1 MATLKEIAQECG
13 FSIATV
19 SRVLNEDDTLS
30 VPEATRE
37 LIIETAGKLNYKTR
51 SERKRVEEARK
62 KGLHKLSRVGIVEM
76 LSVGEQIEDAYY
88 MYLKNNVEKAC
99 MEEEIE
105 AVPMHFDSGTGEYKN
120 MGKPVDG
127 IIAIGQ
133 FSDERISAMR
143 KKTERIV
150 FMDSSPDEQRYC
162 SVKTNYET
170 GVRQGVDYL
179 VRQGH
184 RNIAFVGPVN
194 SKDSRAVI
202 APEERRRLFGVL
214 TSQYGDIVKPETIEV
229 TGTARD
235 ATEKILAFITGDNN
249 LRKEEDKVTALFTYN
264 EATALGAI
272 KAVQN
277 AGLMVPEDI
286 SVLGYNDTVLAS
298 YMQPPITGIHIY
310 MDEMARAAV
319 EALGKLIGGYV
330 NIPFTTLIPTTLM
343 ERGSVKKRSKNE
355 N

>member
-1 MATLKEIAQECG
+1 MATLKEIAAECG

-19 SRVLNEDDTLS
+19 SRVLNEDDTLN
-30 VPEATRE
+30 VPETTKE
-37 LIIETAGKLNYKTR
+37 LIIETAGRLNYKTKT
-51 SERKRVEEARK
+51 ERKRDEAAKRK
-62 KGLHKLSRVGIVEM
+62 GIHKLSRVGIVEM

-88 MYLKNNVEKAC
+88 MYLKNNVEKVC

-105 AVPMHFDSGTGEYKN
+105 AIPMQYDAELSEYRN

-133 FSDERISAMR
+133 FSEERIAAMR
-143 KKTERIV
+143 KKTEKIV
-150 FMDSSPDEQRYC
+150 FVDSSPDEQKFC
-162 SVKTNYET
+162 SIKTNYET

-184 RNIAFVGPVN
+184 SNIAFVGPEN
-194 SKDSRAVI
+194 SRDSHAGI
-202 APEERRRLFGVL
+202 APEDRRRLFGVV
-214 TSQYGDIVKPETIEV
+214 TKNYQGVVRPEVIDV
-229 TGTARD
+229 SGTARD
-235 ATEKILAFITGDNN
+235 ATEKILKFIKEDNS
-249 LRKEEDKVTALFTYN
+249 LREDDRKVTALFTYN
-264 EATALGAI
+264 EATARGAI

-277 AGLMVPEDI
+277 AGLRVPEDI

-319 EALGKLIGGYV
+319 EALTKLINGYV
-330 NIPFTTLIPTTLM
+330 NVPFTTLIPTTLM
-343 ERGSVKKRSKNE
+343 ERGSIRKIK
-355 N
+355 

>member
-30 VPEATRE
+30 VPEATKE
-37 LIIETAGKLNYKTR
+37 LIIETAGRLNYKTR
-51 SERKRVEEARK
+51 NERKRVEAK
-62 KGLHKLSRVGIVEM
+62 KKRPDRLSRVGIVEM

-105 AVPMHFDSGTGEYKN
+105 AVPIQFDPEMGEYKN
-120 MGKPVDG
+120 MGEPVEG

-133 FSDERISAMR
+133 FPDERIKAMIR
-143 KKTERIV
+143 KTERIV
-150 FMDSSPDEQRYC
+150 FIDSSPDEQKFC
-162 SVKTNYET
+162 SVRTNYET
-170 GVRQGVDYL
+170 GVRQGIEYL
-179 VRQGH
+179 LSQGH
-184 RNIAFVGPVN
+184 DHIAFVGPTN
-194 SKDSRAVI
+194 SRDSKAAS
-202 APEERRRLFGVL
+202 APEERRRIFGVI
-214 TSQYGDIVKPETIEV
+214 TGRYGDRVQPETIEV

-235 ATEKILAFITGDNN
+235 ATDKIQKFIMEDNN
-249 LRKEEDKVTALFTYN
+249 LRSRENKVTALFTYN
-264 EATALGAI
+264 EATAIGAI

-277 AGLMVPEDI
+277 AGLVVPDDI

-310 MDEMARAAV
+310 MDEMAKAGV
-319 EALGKLIGGYV
+319 ETLGRLFEGNV
-330 NIPFTTLIPTTLM
+330 NVPFTTLIPTTLV
-343 ERGSVKKRSKNE
+343 ERASVHKIV
-355 N
+355 

>member
-1 MATLKEIAQECG
+1 MATLKEIAAECG

-19 SRVLNEDDTLS
+19 SRVLNEDDTLN

-37 LIIETAGKLNYKTR
+37 LIMETAGRLNYKTR
-51 SERKRVEEARK
+51 TERKRVEAARK

-88 MYLKNNVEKAC
+88 MYLKNNVEKVC

-105 AVPMHFDSGTGEYKN
+105 AIPMQYDEEHSEYKN
-120 MGKPVDG
+120 MGSPVDG

-133 FSDERISAMR
+133 FSDERVMAMR
-143 KKTERIV
+143 KKTEKIV
-150 FMDSSPDEQRYC
+150 FIDSSPDEQRFC
-162 SVKTNYET
+162 SIKTNYET

-184 RNIAFVGPVN
+184 SNIAFVGPEN
-194 SKDSRAVI
+194 SRDSRAI
-202 APEERRRLFGVL
+202 TAPEDRRRIFKAVTKEYQGRVH
-214 TSQYGDIVKPETIEV
+214 PETIDV
-229 TGTARD
+229 TGTSRD
-235 ATEKILAFITGDNN
+235 ATEKILRFIISDNN
-249 LRKEEDKVTALFTYN
+249 LRKPEDKVTALFTYN
-264 EATALGAI
+264 EATAIGAI

-277 AGLMVPEDI
+277 SGLSVPDDI

-319 EALGKLIGGYV
+319 EALTKLINGYV

-343 ERGSVKKRSKNE
+343 ERGSIRKLV
-355 N
+355 

>member
-13 FSIATV
+13 YSIATV

-37 LIIETAGKLNYKTR
+37 IIIETAGKLNYKTKT
-51 SERKRVEEARK
+51 ERKKVEEAKRK
-62 KGLHKLSRVGIVEM
+62 DVLKLSRVGIIEM

-88 MYLKNNVEKAC
+88 MYLKNNVEKVC

-105 AVPMHFDSGTGEYKN
+105 TVPMYFDTEAWEYRN
-120 MGKPVDG
+120 MGAPIDG

-133 FSDERISAMR
+133 FSEERIALMK
-143 KKTERIV
+143 KKTEKIV
-150 FMDSSPDEQRYC
+150 FIDSSPDEQRFC
-162 SVKTNYET
+162 SVRTNYET
-170 GVRQGVDYL
+170 GVRQGIEYL

-184 RNIAFVGPVN
+184 RNIAFVGPET
-194 SKDSRAVI
+194 SRDSRARK
-202 APEERRRLFGVL
+202 APEERRRIFGVL
-214 TSQYGDIVKPETIEV
+214 AEQYKDKVKPETIEV

-235 ATEKILAFITGDNN
+235 ATEKIFDFINEDNN
-249 LRKEEDKVTALFTYN
+249 KRAEQDRVTAIFTYN

-277 AGLMVPEDI
+277 AGLSVPEDI

-298 YMQPPITGIHIY
+298 YMHPPITGIHIY

-319 EALGKLIGGYV
+319 EALQKIIKGYV
-330 NIPFTTLIPTTLM
+330 NVPFTTLIPTTLM
-343 ERGSVKKRSKNE
+343 ERGSIKKLS
-355 N
+355 

>member
-1 MATLKEIAQECG
+1 MATLKEIATECG

-19 SRVLNEDDTLS
+19 SRVLNEDDTLN
-30 VPEATRE
+30 VPETTKE
-37 LIIETAGKLNYKTR
+37 LIIETAGRLNYKTR
-51 SERKRVEEARK
+51 SERKRVEAAK
-62 KGLHKLSRVGIVEM
+62 KSGLHKLSRVGIVEM

-88 MYLKNNVEKAC
+88 MYLKNNVEKVC

-105 AVPMHFDSGTGEYKN
+105 AIPMQYDQDSGEYKN
-120 MGKPVDG
+120 MGNPVDG

-133 FSDERISAMR
+133 FPEDRIAAMR
-143 KKTERIV
+143 KRTEKIV
-150 FMDSSPDEQRYC
+150 FVDSSPDEQKYC

-184 RNIAFVGPVN
+184 TNIAFVGPEN
-194 SKDSRAVI
+194 SRDSRAI
-202 APEERRRLFGVL
+202 TAPEDRRRIFGAI
-214 TSQYGDIVKPETIEV
+214 TKEYKDRVKPEVIDV
-229 TGTARD
+229 SGTARD
-235 ATEKILAFITGDNN
+235 ATDKILKFIVSDNN
-249 LRKEEDKVTALFTYN
+249 VRNEEDKVTALFTYN

-277 AGLMVPEDI
+277 AGLSVPEDI

-319 EALGKLIGGYV
+319 EALTKLINGYV
-330 NIPFTTLIPTTLM
+330 NIPFTTLIPTTLN
-343 ERGSVKKRSKNE
+343 ERGSIRKKS
-355 N
+355 

>member
-1 MATLKEIAQECG
+1 MATLKEIAAECG

-19 SRVLNEDDTLS
+19 SRVLNEDDTLN
-30 VPEATRE
+30 VPEATKE
-37 LIIETAGKLNYKTR
+37 LIMETAGRLNYKTR
-51 SERKRVEEARK
+51 SERKKVEEAK
-62 KGLHKLSRVGIVEM
+62 KRGIHRLSRVGIVEM

-105 AVPMHFDSGTGEYKN
+105 AVPMHYDESLAEYKN
-120 MGKPVDG
+120 MGKAVDG

-133 FSDERISAMR
+133 FSEDKIRAMR
-143 KKTERIV
+143 KKTEKIV
-150 FMDSSPDEQRYC
+150 FVDSSPDEQKFC

-170 GVRQGVDYL
+170 GVRQGVEYL
-179 VRQGH
+179 LRMGH
-184 RNIAFVGPVN
+184 SHIAFVGPEKSRN
-194 SKDSRAVI
+194 SRAI
-202 APEERRRLFGVL
+202 EAPEERRRLFKEL
-214 TSQYGDIVKPETIEV
+214 SREFKDKIIPETIDV

-235 ATEKILAFITGDNN
+235 ATEKILRFITSDNN
-249 LRKEEDKVTALFTYN
+249 LRQEKDRVTAFFTYN

-277 AGLMVPEDI
+277 AGLRVPEDI
-286 SVLGYNDTVLAS
+286 SVMGYNDTVLAS

-319 EALGKLIGGYV
+319 ESLSKLIDGYT
-330 NIPFTTLIPTTLM
+330 NLPFTILIPTTLM
-343 ERGSVKKRSKNE
+343 ERGSIKKM
-355 N
+355 

>member
-30 VPEATRE
+30 VPEATKE
-37 LIIETAGKLNYKTR
+37 LIIETAGRLNYKTR
-51 SERKRVEEARK
+51 NERKRVEEARK
-62 KGLHKLSRVGIVEM
+62 KKSDRLSRVGIVEM

-105 AVPMHFDSGTGEYKN
+105 AVPMQFDPESGEYRN
-120 MGKPVDG
+120 MGETVGG

-133 FSDERISAMR
+133 FPDERIKAMCR
-143 KKTERIV
+143 KTEKIV
-150 FMDSSPDEQRYC
+150 FIDSSPDEQKFC
-162 SVKTNYET
+162 SVRTNYET

-179 VRQGH
+179 VSQGH
-184 RNIAFVGPVN
+184 SNIAFVGPIN
-194 SKDSRAVI
+194 SRDSKAES
-202 APEERRRLFGVL
+202 APEERRRIFGVI
-214 TSQYGDIVKPETIEV
+214 TGRYEDRVNPETIEV
-229 TGTARD
+229 TGTARY
-235 ATEKILAFITGDNN
+235 ATDKIQKFITEDNN
-249 LRKEEDKVTALFTYN
+249 LRPQEKKVTAFFTYN

-277 AGLMVPEDI
+277 AGLVVPDDI

-319 EALGKLIGGYV
+319 ETLGKLFDGNV
-330 NIPFTTLIPTTLM
+330 NVPFTTLIPTTLV
-343 ERGSVKKRSKNE
+343 ERNSVHKIV
-355 N
+355 

>member
-1 MATLKEIAQECG
+1 MATLKEIAAECG

-19 SRVLNEDDTLS
+19 SRVLNEDDTLN
-30 VPEATRE
+30 VPDATKE
-37 LIIETAGKLNYKTR
+37 LIIETAGRLNYKTR
-51 SERKRVEEARK
+51 TERKRNEAAK
-62 KGLHKLSRVGIVEM
+62 KNGLHRLSRVGIVEM

-88 MYLKNNVEKAC
+88 MYLKNNVEKVC

-105 AVPMHFDSGTGEYKN
+105 AVPMQFDQEIGEYKN
-120 MGKPVDG
+120 MGKSVDG

-133 FSDERISAMR
+133 FPEDRIAAMR
-143 KKTERIV
+143 KKTEKIV
-150 FMDSSPDEQRYC
+150 FVDSSPDEQRFC

-184 RNIAFVGPVN
+184 TNIAFVGPEN
-194 SKDSRAVI
+194 SRDSRAI
-202 APEERRRLFGVL
+202 TAPEERRRIFGAI
-214 TSQYGDIVKPETIEV
+214 TKQYQGKVKPEVIDV
-229 TGTARD
+229 SGTARD
-235 ATEKILAFITGDNN
+235 AAEKILKFIISDNN
-249 LRKEEDKVTALFTYN
+249 VRSDEDKVTALFTYN

-277 AGLMVPEDI
+277 AGLSVPDDI

-319 EALGKLIGGYV
+319 EALTKLINGYV

-343 ERGSVKKRSKNE
+343 ERGSIRKKS
-355 N
+355 

>member
-30 VPEATRE
+30 VPEATKE
-37 LIIETAGKLNYKTR
+37 LIIETAGRLNYKTR
-51 SERKRVEEARK
+51 NERKRVEAK
-62 KGLHKLSRVGIVEM
+62 KKRPDRLSRVGIVEM

-105 AVPMHFDSGTGEYKN
+105 AVPIQFDPEMGEYKN
-120 MGKPVDG
+120 MGEPVEG

-133 FSDERISAMR
+133 FPDERIKAMIR
-143 KKTERIV
+143 KTERIV
-150 FMDSSPDEQRYC
+150 FIDSSPDEQKFC
-162 SVKTNYET
+162 SVRTNYET
-170 GVRQGVDYL
+170 GVRQGIEYL
-179 VRQGH
+179 LSQGH
-184 RNIAFVGPVN
+184 DHIAFVGPTN
-194 SKDSRAVI
+194 SRDSKAAS
-202 APEERRRLFGVL
+202 APEERRRIFGVI
-214 TSQYGDIVKPETIEV
+214 TGRYGDRVQPETIEV

-235 ATEKILAFITGDNN
+235 ATDKIQKFIMEDNN
-249 LRKEEDKVTALFTYN
+249 LRSRENKVTALFTYN
-264 EATALGAI
+264 EATAIGAI

-277 AGLMVPEDI
+277 AGLVVPDDI

-310 MDEMARAAV
+310 MDEMAKAGV
-319 EALGKLIGGYV
+319 ETLGKLFEGNV
-330 NIPFTTLIPTTLM
+330 NVPFTTLIPTTLV
-343 ERGSVKKRSKNE
+343 ERASVHKIV
-355 N
+355 

>member
-1 MATLKEIAQECG
+1 MATLKEIAAECG

-19 SRVLNEDDTLS
+19 SRVLNEDDTLN
-30 VPEATRE
+30 VPEATKE
-37 LIIETAGKLNYKTR
+37 LIMETAGRLNYKTR
-51 SERKRVEEARK
+51 TERKRVEAAK
-62 KGLHKLSRVGIVEM
+62 KSGLHRLSRVGIVEM

-88 MYLKNNVEKAC
+88 MYLKNNVEKVC

-105 AVPMHFDSGTGEYKN
+105 AVPMQFDPEVSEYKN

-133 FSDERISAMR
+133 FSDERIAAMR
-143 KKTERIV
+143 KKTEKIV
-150 FMDSSPDEQRYC
+150 FVDSSPDEQKFC
-162 SVKTNYET
+162 SIKTNYET

-184 RNIAFVGPVN
+184 KNIAFVGPEN
-194 SKDSRAVI
+194 SKDSRAVS
-202 APEERRRLFGVL
+202 APEDRRRIFGTITKEYQGKVR
-214 TSQYGDIVKPETIEV
+214 PEIIDV
-229 TGTARD
+229 SGTARD
-235 ATEKILAFITGDNN
+235 AADKILSFITSDNN
-249 LRKEEDKVTALFTYN
+249 LRDEEDKVTALFTYN
-264 EATALGAI
+264 EATAIGAI

-277 AGLMVPEDI
+277 AGLTVPDDI

-319 EALGKLIGGYV
+319 EALTKLINGYV

-343 ERGSVKKRSKNE
+343 ERGSIRKKGGR
-355 N
+355 

>member
-1 MATLKEIAQECG
+1 MATLKEIAAESG

-19 SRVLNEDDTLS
+19 SRVLNEDDTLN
-30 VPEATRE
+30 VPESTRE
-37 LIIETAGKLNYKTR
+37 LIIETAGRLNYKTKT
-51 SERKRVEEARK
+51 ERKKYEAAKK

-88 MYLKNNVEKAC
+88 MYLKNNVEKVC

-105 AVPMHFDSGTGEYKN
+105 AVPMQFDQELSEYRN
-120 MGKPVDG
+120 MGRPVDG

-133 FSDERISAMR
+133 FSEERIAAM
-143 KKTERIV
+143 KKRTEKIV
-150 FMDSSPDEQRYC
+150 FVDSSPDEQKFC
-162 SVKTNYET
+162 SIKTNYET

-179 VRQGH
+179 VRAGH
-184 RNIAFVGPVN
+184 ANIAFVGPEN
-194 SKDSRAVI
+194 SKDSRAI
-202 APEERRRLFGVL
+202 TAPEDRRRIFKTITKEYQGKVH
-214 TSQYGDIVKPETIEV
+214 PETIDV

-235 ATEKILAFITGDNN
+235 ATDKIVKFIVGDNN
-249 LRKEEDKVTALFTYN
+249 LRPEEEKVTALFTYN

-277 AGLMVPEDI
+277 AGLRVPEDI

-298 YMQPPITGIHIY
+298 YMQPPITSIHIY

-319 EALGKLIGGYV
+319 EALTKLINGYV
-330 NIPFTTLIPTTLM
+330 NVPFTTLIPTTLM
-343 ERGSVKKRSKNE
+343 ERGSIRKNRP
-355 N
+355 NQA